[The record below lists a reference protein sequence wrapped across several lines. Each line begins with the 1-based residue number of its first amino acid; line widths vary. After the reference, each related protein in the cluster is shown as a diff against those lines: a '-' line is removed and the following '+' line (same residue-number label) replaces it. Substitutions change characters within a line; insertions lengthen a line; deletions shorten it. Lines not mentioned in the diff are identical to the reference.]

1 MTQLPIVAI
10 VGRPNVGKSSLFN
23 RMAAAATRR
32 GASKSLMKRAVVH
45 DTPGVTRDRNYT
57 DIEWDIE
64 GVRRGFT
71 IVDTG
76 GVTWSRDAEDRLI
89 DSVQLQVDAAVAE
102 ASLVLFVV
110 DVRDGI
116 MPHDMT
122 VADKLRA
129 ADKLVFLVVNKV
141 DNERLRNEAAEFY
154 ALGLDEPIFTSC
166 VQNEGIQEILDR
178 VVEVLPETGA
188 EDADRTGIKIAI
200 VGRPNVGKSSLI
212 NSLLGEERMIVDD
225 RPGTTRD
232 AVNIS
237 IVHDNV
243 ALEIVDTAGM
253 RRKSAIDD
261 ELESATV
268 QRAIHSIRQSDI
280 AVLVLDVSREVSQQ
294 DKTLGNFIA
303 RQGKASVLAVN
314 KWDLIEKGVD
324 GGGGDGG
331 YGVFLEAIHAQLPQ
345 LGYVPRVFV
354 SAVTGQR
361 VTKILDTALEV
372 YREYCT
378 RISTPQL
385 NALLVA
391 LRNAYP
397 PPRVKGVR
405 PALKY
410 ITQIETRPPTF
421 LIFGRNTHRLRPP
434 YEAYLTNAL
443 RKEFGFHGTP
453 IRLYYR
459 NS

>member
-1 MTQLPIVAI
+1 MIQLPIVAI

-57 DIEWDIE
+57 DIEWDDS
-64 GVRRGFT
+64 GFT

-76 GVTWSRDAEDRLI
+76 GLDTDADDRLI
-89 DSVQLQVDAAVAE
+89 DRVQLQVDAAVAE

-110 DVRDGI
+110 DARDGI

-166 VQNEGIQEILDR
+166 VQNSGILELLDW
-178 VVEVLPETGA
+178 VVGALPET
-188 EDADRTGIKIAI
+188 ESVADLCNRRTGIKMAI

-212 NSLLGEERMIVDD
+212 NNLLSEERMIVDD

-268 QRAIHSIRQSDI
+268 HRAIHSIRQSDI
-280 AVLVLDVSREVSQQ
+280 AVLVLDVSKAVSQQ
-294 DKTLGNFIA
+294 DKAIANFIA

-331 YGVFLEAIHAQLPQ
+331 YGVFLEAIHAGLPQ

-410 ITQIETRPPTF
+410 ITQIETKPPTF

>member
-1 MTQLPIVAI
+1 M
-10 VGRPNVGKSSLFN
+10 N
-23 RMAAAATRR
+23 RYSA
-32 GASKSLMKRAVVH
+32 
-45 DTPGVTRDRNYT
+45 
-57 DIEWDIE
+57 
-64 GVRRGFT
+64 
-71 IVDTG
+71 
-76 GVTWSRDAEDRLI
+76 
-89 DSVQLQVDAAVAE
+89 
-102 ASLVLFVV
+102 
-110 DVRDGI
+110 
-116 MPHDMT
+116 
-122 VADKLRA
+122 
-129 ADKLVFLVVNKV
+129 
-141 DNERLRNEAAEFY
+141 
-154 ALGLDEPIFTSC
+154 SC

-178 VVEVLPETGA
+178 VVEVLPETEA
-188 EDADRTGIKIAI
+188 EDAERTGIKIAI

-212 NSLLGEERMIVDD
+212 NNLFGEERMIVDD

-232 AVNIS
+232 AVNIHL
-237 IVHDNV
+237 VHDNI
-243 ALEIVDTAGM
+243 AFEIVDTAGM

-280 AVLVLDVSREVSQQ
+280 AVLVLDVSKAVSQQ
-294 DKTLGNFIA
+294 DKAIANFIA

-314 KWDLIEKGVD
+314 KWDLIEKDHATHGM
-324 GGGGDGG
+324 
-331 YGVFLEAIHAQLPQ
+331 FLETIHAQLPQ

-378 RISTPQL
+378 RIPTPHL
-385 NALLVA
+385 NTLLIE

-397 PPRVKGVR
+397 PPRVKGTR

-410 ITQIETRPPTF
+410 ITQIETKPPTF

>member
-1 MTQLPIVAI
+1 MFQQQNQLNNALRNTKNLPIVAI

-23 RMAAAATRR
+23 RMAAAASGR
-32 GASKSLMKRAVVH
+32 GASKKFAVVH
-45 DTPGVTRDRNYT
+45 DTPGVTRDRNYI
-57 DIEWDIE
+57 DIEWVDS
-64 GVRRGFT
+64 GFT

-76 GVTWSRDAEDRLI
+76 GLDTDPDDRLI

-110 DVRDGI
+110 DARTGI
-116 MPHDMT
+116 MPHDMM

-129 ADKLVFLVVNKV
+129 ADKPIFLVVNKV
-141 DNERLRNEAAEFY
+141 DSERLRNEAAEFY
-154 ALGLDEPIFTSC
+154 ALGLDEPTFTSC
-166 VQNEGIQEILDR
+166 VQNEGILGLLDQ
-178 VVEVLPETGA
+178 VVEVLPEPVA
-188 EDADRTGIKIAI
+188 VDASQTGIKIAI

-212 NSLLGEERMIVDD
+212 NNLLGEERMIVDD

-232 AVNIS
+232 AVNIHF
-237 IVHDNV
+237 VHDNV
-243 ALEIVDTAGM
+243 AFEVVDTAGM
-253 RRKSAIDD
+253 RRKTAIDD

-294 DKTLGNFIA
+294 DKTIANFIA
-303 RQGKASVLAVN
+303 RQGKASVIAVN
-314 KWDLIEKGVD
+314 KWDLIEKDHTTHGA
-324 GGGGDGG
+324 
-331 YGVFLEAIHAQLPQ
+331 FLNIIDVQLPQ

-378 RISTPQL
+378 RIPTPQL
-385 NALLVA
+385 NALLGE
-391 LRNAYP
+391 LWNAYP

-410 ITQIETRPPTF
+410 ITQIETKPPTF
-421 LIFGRNTHRLRPP
+421 LIFGRNTHRVRPP

-453 IRLYYR
+453 IRIYYR
-459 NS
+459 RS